1 MHKPGGTVTFLF
13 TDIEGSTE
21 LAQKLGDRLQSVL
34 DIHDSIMHKAVESN
48 DGFVFE
54 VIGDGFC
61 CAFANAAAAVKAACD
76 AQLMLSA
83 QEWGE
88 AMVKVRMG
96 INTGDAEWNGQRYF
110 GYLTLAKTNR
120 IMSAG
125 HGGQILLSQNTFG
138 LTRDNIPDNCAV
150 INLGEKCLKDLIK
163 PEFIYQIVLP
173 GLRSEFPPLKTSDVK
188 KNNLP
193 VQPTKFIGR
202 EKDISA
208 LKELLLTNS
217 LVTLTGT
224 GGAGKT
230 RLSIE
235 TAGLL
240 LNNFK
245 DGVWFFD
252 FSSLTN
258 PCHTLQSVASV
269 FKLTETGNTKLT
281 DVVKNYLRNK
291 EMLLIFDNCE
301 HVISESSRL
310 AESFLRSSP
319 HIKILATSREALKTA
334 GEINY
339 NIPALTM
346 PDLKEDL
353 TKQSLSPF
361 ESVKL
366 FINRAKMVKPD
377 FVINDSNAAIIAKL
391 CRELDGIPLAIE
403 LAAARLRVLSPL
415 EILENLHNRFEL
427 LKHDSRNVSPRQ
439 QTLRSLI
446 DWSYNLLSE
455 KEKILFGRLSV
466 FKGGFTLQ
474 SAAEV
479 CSDKSI
485 NKNEMLDVITGLT
498 EKSLVIV
505 SESGDRI
512 RYGMLETIRQ
522 YSEERYCNKK
532 EMQRKH
538 FSFFLKLSENSNSK
552 LKGAEQFSRLEILE
566 NELDNLRAAIRW
578 SLKEDPEKCLRLVF
592 VISYFWY
599 IKNHIN
605 EAIDFS
611 LLTLKRNEN
620 VKNKEKISLL
630 YSTGDFLTSK
640 GKFEKAGRFYSEA
653 VRISV
658 KLKETES
665 KLRGQVKLTQLLFYN
680 GKNAAAEKKLR
691 TYITIAKKCKD
702 KTILAEALRTIG
714 VVYLFTEKF
723 DQGMICFKR
732 SLSIFVKKKH
742 LWQINIAKYWLGRT
756 VYQKNDYNNA
766 RNIFE
771 ELIPEF
777 KKFNDRVYTGTIIQ
791 NLGECDFDEGLLESA
806 LELNEECYALFK
818 ESGITYQIPVPL
830 FYIAKINFLKGN
842 FKQAKE
848 AINEIVKL
856 SSEIKIFHILNDCV
870 SALAAIAMKNG
881 DKEKAVKLF
890 SFYDHTCKKN
900 KFSRLT
906 PKLDYFEDN
915 LNLLK
920 SELDGNKYNLAFRE
934 GKKFKMKDALEYG
947 LGTNSN

>member
-1 MHKPGGTVTFLF
+1 MQKPSGTVTFLF

-21 LAQKLGDRLQSVL
+21 LAQKLGGRLQSVL

-48 DGFVFE
+48 GGFVFE

-76 AQLMLSA
+76 AQLMLYSE
-83 QEWGE
+83 EWDE
-88 AMVKVRMG
+88 TIVRVRMG
-96 INTGDAEWNGQRYF
+96 INTGDAEWNGHRYF

-125 HGGQILLSQNTFG
+125 YGGQILISQNTFS
-138 LTRDNIPDNCAV
+138 LLKDNMQDHYSV
-150 INLGEKCLKDLIK
+150 IDLGEKCLKDLKK
-163 PEFIYQIVLP
+163 PEFIYQIVLH
-173 GLRSEFPPLKTSDVK
+173 GLRSDFPPLKTSDAK
-188 KNNLP
+188 RNNLP

-202 EKDISA
+202 ERDISG
-208 LKELLLTNS
+208 LKELLLNNS

-235 TAGLL
+235 TADLL
-240 LNNFK
+240 LNEFK

-252 FSSLTN
+252 FSALTN
-258 PCHTLQSVASV
+258 PCHILQSVASV
-269 FKLTETGNTKLT
+269 FKLAETGSGKLL

-291 EMLLIFDNCE
+291 EMLLILDNCE
-301 HVISESSRL
+301 HVISESSKL
-310 AESFLRSSP
+310 AEIFLRSCP
-319 HIKILATSREALKTA
+319 RIKILATSREALKIA

-339 NIPALTM
+339 HIPALTM
-346 PDLKEDL
+346 PELKEDL
-353 TKQSLSPF
+353 TGQSLIPF

-366 FINRAKMVKPD
+366 FLNRAKMVKPD
-377 FVINDSNAAIIAKL
+377 FVINNSNATVIAKL

-415 EILENLHNRFEL
+415 EILENIHNRFEL

-455 KEKILFGRLSV
+455 KEKTLFGRLSV
-466 FKGGFTLQ
+466 FKGGFSLQ
-474 SAAEV
+474 SATEV
-479 CSDKSI
+479 CSGKGI
-485 NKNEMLDVITGLT
+485 NKNEMLDLITSLT
-498 EKSLVIV
+498 EKSLVV
-505 SESGDRI
+505 VNESGNRI
-512 RYGMLETIRQ
+512 RYRMLETIRQ

-538 FSFFLKLSENSNSK
+538 FNYFLKLSEKSESK
-552 LKGAEQFSRLEILE
+552 LKGAEQFIWIGILE
-566 NELDNLRAAIRW
+566 SELDNLRAAIRW
-578 SLKEDPEKCLRLVF
+578 SLKEDPEKCLRLVS

-599 IKNHIN
+599 IKNYIN

-640 GKFEKAGRFYSEA
+640 GKFEKAGKFYSEA

-658 KLKETES
+658 KLKDPEN
-665 KLRGQVKLTQLLFYN
+665 KLRGNIKQSQLLFYKGN
-680 GKNAAAEKKLR
+680 NTAAEKKLK
-691 TYITIAKKCKD
+691 TYITIAKKYKD

-714 VVYLFTEKF
+714 VVYLFMGKY
-723 DQGMICFKR
+723 DQGMIYFKR
-732 SLSIFVKKKH
+732 SLDIFIKKKH
-742 LWQINIAKYWLGRT
+742 LWQIAISRYWLGRT
-756 VYQKNDYNNA
+756 AYQKKDYSNT
-766 RNIFE
+766 RSILE

-791 NLGECDFDEGLLESA
+791 NLGQCDFDEGHLDSA
-806 LELNEECYALFK
+806 LELNEECYTLFK
-818 ESGITYQIPVPL
+818 ESGITFQIPVPL
-830 FYIAKINFLKGN
+830 LYIARIHFLKGN
-842 FKQAKE
+842 LVKSKE
-848 AINEIVKL
+848 VIKEIIGL
-856 SSEIKIFHILNDCV
+856 SSEIKIFRILNDCI

-881 DKEKAVKLF
+881 DKEKAVRLF
-890 SFYDHTCKKN
+890 SFHEYISKKYD
-900 KFSRLT
+900 FSRLDDN
-906 PKLDYFEDN
+906 LDYLGDN
-915 LNLLK
+915 VNLLR
-920 SELDGNKYNLAFRE
+920 SELDEQKFNIAFKE
-934 GKKFKMKDALEYG
+934 GRSMKMKDALEYG
-947 LGTNSN
+947 LKN